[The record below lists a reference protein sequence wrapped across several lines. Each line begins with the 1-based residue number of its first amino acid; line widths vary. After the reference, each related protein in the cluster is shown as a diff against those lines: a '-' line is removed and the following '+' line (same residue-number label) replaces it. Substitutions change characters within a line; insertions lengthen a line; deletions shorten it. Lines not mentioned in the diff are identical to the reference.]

1 MITYSYS
8 SLKTYEQCPQKFK
21 FGRIDK
27 LPEPSGEAA
36 ERGKTLHS
44 AIEANVKGETDILPI
59 EIEHVRPSINELK
72 VMGAEAEKEFAID
85 LDWKPV
91 SFFDKKARFRGIIDI
106 YAKNGE
112 KAIVLDWKSGKVRD
126 YSDQVRVYAAVSFAL
141 DDELQ
146 LVKPVIA
153 FIDQKK
159 EQEYPSIPREV
170 YPSIRADVERRMSA
184 IDNDSVYAPNPGF
197 LCKWC
202 HYRKSNGGPCR
213 WA

>member
-44 AIEANVKGETDILPI
+44 AIEANVKGESDILPP

-72 VMGAEAEKEFAID
+72 TMGAIAEKEFAID

-91 SFFDKKARFRGIIDI
+91 AFFDKKARFRGIIDI

-112 KAIVLDWKSGKVRD
+112 KAIVLDWKSGKVRN

>member
-1 MITYSYS
+1 MTMTYSYS
-8 SLKTYEQCPQKFK
+8 SIKTYEQCPQKFK

-36 ERGKTLHS
+36 ERGKALHS
-44 AIEANVKGETDILPI
+44 AIELSIKGELETLPD
-59 EIEHVRPSINELK
+59 EIAHLQGEINDLK
-72 VMGAEAEKEFAID
+72 AMNAETEKQFAID
-85 LDWKPV
+85 QDWKPV
-91 SFFDKKARFRGIIDI
+91 TFFDKKARFRGVIDI
-106 YAKNGE
+106 YAKNGDR
-112 KAIVLDWKSGKVRD
+112 AIVLDWKSGKVRD

-146 LVKPVIA
+146 LVKPLIK

-170 YPSIRADVERRMSA
+170 YPSLRAEIERRMA
-184 IDNDSVYAPNPGF
+184 HIDDDKVYAPNPGF

-202 HYRKSNGGPCR
+202 HYRKDNGGPCQ
-213 WA
+213 W